1 MSRERRRL
9 PVDVQPLD
17 VDGSRAVAVGTLLWA
32 LAFVVLLVFFRD
44 DLAQGDREWWL
55 WTSLAG
61 AGLGLVGWE
70 YTRHR
75 RSGQEDYAQ
84 AVEEVEQRR
93 DAVRPRRGAGRHRPR
108 YERRRR

>member
-17 VDGSRAVAVGTLLWA
+17 IDGTRAVAVGTLLWA

-44 DLAQGDREWWL
+44 DLADADRDWWL

-61 AGLGLVGWE
+61 AGLGLIGWE

-75 RSGQEDYAQ
+75 RSGQKDYAQ
-84 AVEEVEQRR
+84 AVEQVEQRR
-93 DAVRPRRGAGRHRPR
+93 DAVRAGRKRPR